1 MSKQSDLFGQTRDL
15 FSQNDP
21 DMQDKVDDTPS
32 AVEMEPVRDP
42 LDSVKWNE
50 DLYPFDHP
58 YPRFGLAYVFYH
70 HGIGDDFEAVLEDE
84 QYLARLAAET
94 IDECLDYVRIHTQ
107 DNPDGEGER
116 QLRFD
121 YVSRDD
127 LETSGQTSSKLY
139 FLAPHV
145 ATDDTGT
152 NGLIKAARSFRD
164 QLAKGEK
171 LHKSTSLRRSFSP
184 FTTKI
189 NEGTASLSDPKTTF
203 LQAAFTLIATLAPR
217 KPAVQIDFTN
227 QVVVPDLD
235 LARLIR
241 FIDLF
246 GQIQSR
252 EMDGALTTVVQGKSK
267 RRRPPLYEGNYPG
280 APRSAVFGPVG
291 LVAAMGRW
299 VRRAEAMQKND
310 VTWAAETL
318 EALPK
323 RPLYLVS
330 YDSSLTRQAQLGHH
344 VTRLALEHDLP
355 KALGGLYRARL
366 YNADENRRGS
376 PKRQIF
382 DQMASRFLQF
392 YTRAAF
398 RDFLAFRAQYGASFS
413 LILKDYFMSQAS
425 LSEALVRSARAYGA
439 YLNFVAY
446 VIAKDEVD
454 NKETGRSI
462 YEAKSRALAQMESTA
477 MSSKTASSL
486 FGRLNRDAGQRA
498 NRDAPEEAG
507 AFMEAAI
514 AGAKIDLDTAKN
526 LILAFMRLRTSGD
539 KGDESANGQ
548 DASGAATE
556 DDPMMEKG

>member
-1 MSKQSDLFGQTRDL
+1 MSRQTDL
-15 FSQNDP
+15 FSRNAP
-21 DMQDKVDDTPS
+21 DVQKKAD
-32 AVEMEPVRDP
+32 AVSPAAEMEPVRDP
-42 LDSVKWNE
+42 LEGAESGE
-50 DLYPFDHP
+50 ELYPFDHP
-58 YPRFGLAYVFYH
+58 YPRFGLAYVLH
-70 HGIGDDFEAVLEDE
+70 RHGVGGDFEAVLRDE
-84 QYLARLAAET
+84 KHLARLAAET
-94 IDECLDYVRIHTQ
+94 IDECLGYVRVHTK
-107 DNPDGEGER
+107 DSPDGEGER
-116 QLRFD
+116 QLNF
-121 YVSRDD
+121 YFVPRDE

-164 QLAKGEK
+164 QLARGKK
-171 LHKSTSLRRSFSP
+171 LHKSTPLRRSFSP

-189 NEGTASLSDPKTTF
+189 NEGTASLSNPKTTF
-203 LQAAFTLIATLAPR
+203 LQAAFTLIATLAPH
-217 KPAVQIDFTN
+217 KPAAQIDFTN
-227 QVVVPDLD
+227 QVVIPDLD
-235 LARLIR
+235 VARLIR

-246 GQIQSR
+246 GRMQRS
-252 EMDGALTTVVQGKSK
+252 ETGDPLTTIIHGKSK

-299 VRRAEAMQKND
+299 IRRAAAMQEHG
-310 VTWAAETL
+310 VTWATKTL

-344 VTRLALEHDLP
+344 VTRLALNHDLP

-366 YNADENRRGS
+366 YNTDDNQRGS
-376 PKRQIF
+376 PTRKLF

-413 LILKDYFMSQAS
+413 PILEDYFMSQAS
-425 LSEALVRSARAYGA
+425 LSDPLVRSARAYGA

-507 AFMEAAI
+507 MFMEAAI
-514 AGAKIDLDTAKN
+514 AGEQIDLDTAKN
-526 LILAFMRLRTSGD
+526 LILAFMRLRTSDDNATGEGTD
-539 KGDESANGQ
+539 GKGVS
-548 DASGAATE
+548 DAAAE
-556 DDPMMEKG
+556 DDPMMEE